1 MLRDG
6 TLYQDLGVQ
15 HFNRTSPETQAKR
28 LARQIERLG
37 FTCTLEPPPEQAVS
51 V

>member
-6 TLYQDLGVQ
+6 TSYQDLGARYFSQ
-15 HFNRTSPETQAKR
+15 ISPETQAGR
-28 LARQIERLG
+28 LASQIERLG
-37 FTCTLEPPPEQAVS
+37 FTCTLGPRPEQAVS